1 MNTKKSI
8 QMLEVGKKFLSK
20 LVSGSYLSVLG
31 YRHLRISNKRFK
43 TFPQK
48 NTSHVDEF
56 LLTIAVDLQ
65 TTQRAHRV
73 HSKSCYSVLSDK
85 HDKL

>member
-56 LLTIAVDLQ
+56 LLTIAVDL
-65 TTQRAHRV
+65 H
-73 HSKSCYSVLSDK
+73 HSKGA
-85 HDKL
+85 